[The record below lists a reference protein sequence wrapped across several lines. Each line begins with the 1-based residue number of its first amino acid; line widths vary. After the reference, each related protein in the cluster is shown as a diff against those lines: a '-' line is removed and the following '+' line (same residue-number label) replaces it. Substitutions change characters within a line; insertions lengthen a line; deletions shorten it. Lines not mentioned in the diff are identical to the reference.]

1 MNYSSEVNAPGSL
14 ARVAPVRAEKFLM
27 SLANL
32 CDDRA
37 SVEKFVRDFSSLS
50 PERTV
55 ADWTAF
61 ASKPEWEQLKRSPY
75 CPLPKELGQLRETLR
90 YMWKEPDLRT
100 RDWIAY
106 NLRFYELLGVDFTLL
121 NPEVTGRQLPPPT
134 PFEQCVLHLRKC
146 VDRAR
151 YCTNPSCPA
160 PYFFARRRGQRYCSD
175 ACAVPGQREFKRRW
189 WDEHGDKW
197 RSKRKKA
204 RRKRRG

>member
-1 MNYSSEVNAPGSL
+1 MRLETL
-14 ARVAPVRAEKFLM
+14 AGVEPDRAEKFLM
-27 SLANL
+27 FLANL
-32 CDDRA
+32 REERA

-61 ASKPEWEQLKRSPY
+61 ASKPEWQQRKQSPY
-75 CPLPKELGQLRETLR
+75 WPLPKELGQLRETLR

-106 NLRFYELLGVDFTLL
+106 NLRFYELLGMDFTYA

-134 PFEQCVLHLRKC
+134 SFEQCLLHLAKC
-146 VDRAR
+146 VDRTR
-151 YCTNPSCPA
+151 YCANPSCAA
-160 PYFFARRRGQRYCSD
+160 PYFFARRRSQRYCCD

-189 WDEHGDKW
+189 WAEHGNES

-204 RRKRRG
+204 RRKRKR